1 MNMKMFFTGIAAAV
15 VSAFIVSEL
24 KKRGLIFA

>member
-1 MNMKMFFTGIAAAV
+1 MKMFMGAVAAAV

-24 KKRGLIFA
+24 KKKGLIFA

>member
-1 MNMKMFFTGIAAAV
+1 MKMFAGAVLAAV

-24 KKRGLIFA
+24 KKKGIIAL